1 MRVFIDIP
9 DELIH
14 EIKNLEEIYNM
25 NLHDLAV
32 TAIKLYV
39 DKRRRILYQDLKF

>member
-14 EIKNLEEIYNM
+14 EIKDLEQIYNIP
-25 NLHDLAV
+25 LHDLVV

-39 DKRRRILYQDLKF
+39 EKRRRTLYEALKF